1 MWFQKYLPTRE
12 QLKNTRTLQFLS
24 HVIVEPNLWHFN
36 RHSVSF
42 ATLIGTFCCF
52 LPIPFQMIPCIFLV
66 AWVRCNLPLAVGIV
80 WISNPITM
88 PPIMYFCYRVGT
100 TILGEPN
107 QVQNI
112 EISFE
117 WLAQQVSVVWQ
128 PLLLGSLLT
137 GTVLGVIGF
146 VSVRL
151 YWRWKVARNWSMR
164 RLRKK
169 LAVNEPL

>member
-12 QLKNTRTLQFLS
+12 QLRNTRTLQFLS
-24 HVIVEPNLWHFN
+24 HVIFEPNLWHFN

-42 ATLIGTFCCF
+42 ATLIGLFCCF
-52 LPIPFQMIPCIFLV
+52 LPIPFQMIPCALLV
-66 AWVRCNLPLAVGIV
+66 AWVRCNLPLALGFV

-88 PPIMYFCYRVGT
+88 PPMMYFCYRVGT
-100 TILGEPN
+100 TLLGQPS
-107 QVQNI
+107 QVNNAEVSI
-112 EISFE
+112 E
-117 WLAQQVSVVWQ
+117 WLAEQVAVVWQ

-137 GTVLGVIGF
+137 GLVLGIIGF

-169 LAVNEPL
+169 LTSHS